1 MAVAI
6 ALGSFFQASAQCTEA
21 VEPIALFE
29 VQMLESIEIPTV
41 DASNHVGLD
50 LVESAFNDLR
60 LHKYNEW
67 TLMLPFMEGKMLPVE
82 LESFLPF
89 SDAFMIGRSQA
100 DNKFVEE
107 IYRPK
112 LLSYRVTS
120 PGMKGTIVVMEE
132 FVMGTIQYRGRQYD
146 LSAIRNGADGKH
158 VLFLLADAAYPLEF
172 ECGVDEYGPRR
183 DVMPMGIQPPTS
195 TANQITD
202 CVEVAFDIDFYT
214 YGTFGDD
221 CYPAVEWAL
230 ALLAGVNTIYTE
242 SVDALVNIQA
252 SYIHVWETTDP
263 YNGITNDA
271 GSMLDTF
278 RLEWLNNSNL
288 SGIQRDIVHLLSRR
302 TNTGTGGIAYL
313 DVVCSSSYAAGFSA
327 NLESGNTYN
336 LNNYAWNLNV
346 VGHELGHNFGSNHTH
361 WCGWSNGPIDN
372 CYDVEGSCSN
382 NPQAQV
388 GTMMSYCHAVAGGS
402 VNLEFHPTVVAE
414 AFVPT
419 ITSDGGC
426 YTTCVDMTTSCQY
439 FGCTDSGA
447 CNYDPN
453 AVEDD
458 GTCAYEIDGCGVCG
472 GNNSTCSGCTDS
484 VACNYD
490 SEATIDDGSCFYA
503 PPGSTCDC
511 EYTTSFT
518 VNLAAG
524 DTDSQTLEAAGYVTG
539 FNVVLNFIDTPVDNS
554 WANEMMVGLTTPD
567 GTCLQYGGYNL
578 TLGCPSAG
586 LWPSNWSTSAAGT
599 YTATAVF
606 DEPISGIGQWTI
618 TIMNSWASSDGA
630 SYDTDITFNGLCEGS
645 PTVPGCMD
653 ETACNYD
660 PNATADDGSCE
671 FTSCA
676 GCTDSSACNYSSEA
690 TNDDGS
696 CEFTSCAGC
705 TDSSACNYSPEATN
719 DDGSCEFTSCAG
731 CTDSSACNY
740 SSEATNDDGSCEFTS
755 CAGCTDSSACNYSPE
770 ATNDDGSCE
779 FTSCA
784 GCTDSSACNYSPE
797 ATNDDGSC
805 EFTSCACPG
814 DLDGDNQVA
823 VNDVLLFLSDFG
835 CVDAPCIGDATG
847 DGITTIE
854 DLLLMLS
861 NFSNICK

>member
-1 MAVAI
+1 MVAF
-6 ALGSFFQASAQCTEA
+6 AFGGYFQGLAQCTQA
-21 VEPIALFE
+21 DEPIALFD
-29 VQMLESIEIPTV
+29 VQALETSEIPTV
-41 DASNHVGLD
+41 QAANHVGLD
-50 LVESAFNDLR
+50 LVESAFDDVR

-67 TLMLPFMEGKMLPVE
+67 TLMLPFIGGKTLPIE

-100 DNKFVEE
+100 EGKFVEE

-112 LLSYRVTS
+112 LLSYRVVS
-120 PGMKGTIVVMEE
+120 PGIKGTIVVMED

-158 VLFLLADAAYPLEF
+158 VLFLLADAAEPMEF

-183 DVMPMGIQPPTS
+183 DVMPMGVQAPTS
-195 TANQITD
+195 TADQVTD
-202 CVEVAFDIDFYT
+202 CVEVALDIDFYT
-214 YGTFGDD
+214 YGTFGND

-230 ALLAGVNTIYTE
+230 AIMAGVNTIYTE
-242 SVDALVNIQA
+242 SVDALINVQA

-263 YNGITNDA
+263 YNGITNA
-271 GSMLDTF
+271 ASNMLDTF

-288 SGIQRDIVHLLSRR
+288 SGIQRDMVHLLSRR

-313 DVVCSSSYAAGFSA
+313 DVVCFPAYAAGFSA

-336 LNNYAWNLNV
+336 LNNYSWNLNV
-346 VGHELGHNFGSNHTH
+346 VGHEFGHNFGSNHTH

-372 CYDVEGSCSN
+372 CYDVEGSCAN

-419 ITSDGGC
+419 ITSDGSC
-426 YTTCVDMTTSCQY
+426 YGTCVEMTTSCQY
-439 FGCTDSGA
+439 FGCTDTTA

-472 GNNSTCSGCTDS
+472 GDDSTCSGCTDS

-503 PPGSTCDC
+503 PAGSTCDC
-511 EYTTSFT
+511 EYTATFT

-524 DTDSQTLEAAGYVTG
+524 ETANQTLEAAGFVTG
-539 FNVVLNFIDTPVDNS
+539 FDVVLDFIDTPVDNS
-554 WANEMMVGLTTPD
+554 WANEMMVGLTAPD
-567 GTCLQYGGYNL
+567 GTCLQYGGYNM

-586 LWPSNWSTSAAGT
+586 LWPGGWNTSAAGT

-606 DEPISGIGQWTI
+606 AEPISGVGEWTI
-618 TIMNSWASSDGA
+618 TIMNSWASSVGA
-630 SYDTDITFNGLCEGS
+630 SYDTDITFNGLCEGL
-645 PTVPGCMD
+645 PAVPGCMD
-653 ETACNYD
+653 AGACNYDSDATVDDGSCEYSSCAGCTNSAACNYD
-660 PNATADDGSCE
+660 PSATIDDGSCDY
-671 FTSCA
+671 A
-676 GCTDSSACNYSSEA
+676 
-690 TNDDGS
+690 
-696 CEFTSCAGC
+696 
-705 TDSSACNYSPEATN
+705 
-719 DDGSCEFTSCAG
+719 
-731 CTDSSACNY
+731 
-740 SSEATNDDGSCEFTS
+740 
-755 CAGCTDSSACNYSPE
+755 
-770 ATNDDGSCE
+770 
-779 FTSCA
+779 
-784 GCTDSSACNYSPE
+784 
-797 ATNDDGSC
+797 
-805 EFTSCACPG
+805 SCACPG
-814 DLDGDNQVA
+814 DLDGDGQVA
-823 VNDVLLFLSDFG
+823 VTDVLLFLSDFG
-835 CVDAPCIGDATG
+835 CMDAPCVGDATG
-847 DGITTIE
+847 DGLTNVD

-861 NFSNICK
+861 NFGNICE